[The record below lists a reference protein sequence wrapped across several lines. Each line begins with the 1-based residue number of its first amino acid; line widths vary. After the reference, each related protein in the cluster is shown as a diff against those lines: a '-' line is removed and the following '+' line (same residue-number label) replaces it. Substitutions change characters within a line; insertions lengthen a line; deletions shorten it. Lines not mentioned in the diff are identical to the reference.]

1 MITFQQMF
9 RNIQQIAWIMMVWA
23 GAYIV
28 QQGLNLPI
36 ASGVLGFFIMLTLLH
51 LQYLPLAQV
60 EQGADLLLAE
70 LLLFFIPPVV
80 GIIQYQ
86 DLLVHSGWRILI
98 VITISTLLV
107 MMCTVWTVRLFLVEE
122 EPA

>member
-1 MITFQQMF
+1 MMTFQQMS
-9 RNIQQIAWIMMVWA
+9 RNIQQIAWIILVW
-23 GAYIV
+23 GCAYIV
-28 QQGLNLPI
+28 QQGLHLPI
-36 ASGVLGFFIMLTLLH
+36 ASGVLGFFMMLLLLH
-51 LQYLPLAQV
+51 LQYLPMAQV
-60 EQGADLLLAE
+60 EQGADFLLAE

-86 DLLVHSGWRILI
+86 DLLMHSGWKILI

-107 MMCTVWTVRLFLVEE
+107 MMCTVWTVRLFLAEE

>member
-86 DLLVHSGWRILI
+86 DLLMHSGWRILI

-107 MMCTVWTVRLFLVEE
+107 MMCTVWTVRLFLAEE

>member
-51 LQYLPLAQV
+51 VQYLPLAQV
-60 EQGADLLLAE
+60 EQGADLLLTE

-86 DLLVHSGWRILI
+86 DLLMHSGWRILI

>member
-1 MITFQQMF
+1 
-9 RNIQQIAWIMMVWA
+9 MVWA

-86 DLLVHSGWRILI
+86 DLLMHSGWRILI

-107 MMCTVWTVRLFLVEE
+107 MMCTVWTVRLFLAEE

>member
-86 DLLVHSGWRILI
+86 DLLMHSGWRILI

>member
-51 LQYLPLAQV
+51 VQYLPLAQV

-86 DLLVHSGWRILI
+86 DLLMHSGWRILI

-107 MMCTVWTVRLFLVEE
+107 MMCTVWTVRLFLAEE

>member
-51 LQYLPLAQV
+51 VQYLPLAQV

-86 DLLVHSGWRILI
+86 DLLMHSGWRILI